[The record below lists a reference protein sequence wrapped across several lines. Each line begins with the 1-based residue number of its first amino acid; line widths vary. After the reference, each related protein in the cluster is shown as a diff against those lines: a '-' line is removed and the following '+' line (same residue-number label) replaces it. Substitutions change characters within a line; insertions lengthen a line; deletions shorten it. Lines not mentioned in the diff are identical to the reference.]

1 MIMSESSDKIRAIKA
16 YPFNQYAGISSREK
30 LVVYAIKYLTE
41 QGIETTFDYVCV
53 TAFKLFPEEF
63 KLSAEFPEF
72 PDIAGLNRTLMHL
85 RPEDRDLATGKT
97 NTNYKLTKKGQAL
110 ADMVS
115 EGLEKGIYTAESV
128 VRHDEVKKKLDEK
141 DYLEFIS
148 KEAYKLF
155 LSNNQYELT
164 LIWQIF
170 GVIPFTNLEKVLAKL
185 KNIIDVAESKSDTSC
200 LNLAQRMYAD
210 LKDLIEK
217 KKTIEKG
224 KR

>member
-1 MIMSESSDKIRAIKA
+1 MSTTSDRIRAIKA
-16 YPFNQYAGISSREK
+16 FPFDRYAGISSREK

-41 QGIETTFDYVCV
+41 QNIETTFDHVCI
-53 TAFKLFPEEF
+53 TAFKFFPEEF

-110 ADMVS
+110 ANMVA
-115 EGLEKGIYTAESV
+115 EGLEKGVYTISESV
-128 VRHDEVKKKLDEK
+128 VRHDEVKRKLDAK
-141 DYLEFIS
+141 NYIEFI
-148 KEAYKLF
+148 
-155 LSNNQYELT
+155 NNQVYKRYLSDNQYNLS
-164 LIWQIF
+164 LIWQMF
-170 GVIPFTNLEKVLAKL
+170 EVIPFTNLEKLLAQL
-185 KNIIDVAESKSDTSC
+185 KNIIAIAESKNDAPC
-200 LNLAQRMYAD
+200 LNLAQKMHAD

-224 KR
+224 RK